1 MSVQE
6 LVAFSNRY
14 GSNPAYVLAGGG
26 NTSFKDSDYLYVK
39 GSGQKLADIQ
49 AEGFVKLDRA
59 QLDALFTQTYSED
72 FDEREAQVL
81 KLMMAA
87 RCAGEENKR
96 PSVEALLH
104 NIIPSAFVLHLHPTA
119 IGGLVCGKEGHAFFE
134 KLFADEAVWIAPTM
148 PGYYLA
154 TVVRDAA
161 AAFAAAHNGTQPRYI
176 FLENHGVFTGADT
189 VEGLD
194 ANWAAL
200 EEKLNSVIKEVPDTS
215 DVDFDL
221 AFAGTVA
228 PAIRGKAQGGIVTF
242 RTNAVIARAV
252 ADRAS
257 FEAVYPNFSPD
268 HLVYCGADT
277 LFLDGEDAE
286 AVLAQIEAAD
296 TLPRVIGVKGL
307 GVFCRGDN
315 AREANNAAMLFENA
329 CQLAVY
335 AESFGGGK
343 PMPTDLTND
352 ILNWEVEKYRK
363 GVADGKKAGGRMTGK
378 VCIVTGAAQGFGLGI
393 AEELAAEG
401 AYIIAADLNG
411 EGAAKAA
418 QSLCDKFGAG
428 MAGSVAVNVGD
439 EDAVAAMAYRTALI
453 FGGIDVLVSNAGI
466 AKSGGLEEMTVS
478 TFELTTKINYTAF
491 FLCTKFCSRVMK
503 IQRRFDKESTFDI
516 IQINSKSGLTG
527 SNRNFAYA
535 GSKFGGIGLV
545 QSFALELVGDG
556 IKVNAICPGNFF
568 DGPLWSDPV
577 KGLFVQYLN
586 SGKVPG
592 AKDVADVKK
601 FYESKIPMH
610 RGCYPRDVAVA
621 IFYIVEQQYETGQ
634 AVPVTGGQEMLK

>member
-14 GSNPAYVLAGGG
+14 GANPNYVLAGGG
-26 NTSFKDSDYLYVK
+26 NTSYKDAENLYVK
-39 GSGQKLADIQ
+39 GSGQTLATIQ
-49 AEGFVKLDRA
+49 AEGFVKLNRA
-59 QLDALFTQTYSED
+59 ALDAIFTQTFSSD

-81 KLMMAA
+81 KAMMAA

-104 NIIPSAFVLHLHPTA
+104 EIIPSAYVLHLHPTA
-119 IGGLVCGKEGHAFFE
+119 IGGLVCGKEGKAAFE
-134 KLFADEAVWIAPTM
+134 KLFADEAIWLPPTM

-154 TVVRDAA
+154 TIVKDAA

-176 FLENHGVFTGADT
+176 FLENHGVFTGAET

-194 ANWAAL
+194 ANWNAM
-200 EEKLNSVIKEVPDTS
+200 EEKLATMIREVPDTS

-228 PAIRGKAQGGIVTF
+228 PAIRGKNGGGVVTF
-242 RTNAVIARAV
+242 RCNASIARAV
-252 ADRAS
+252 ADRAA

-268 HLVYCGADT
+268 HLVYCGAKT
-277 LFLDGEDAE
+277 LFLEGADAE
-286 AVLAQIEAAD
+286 AVLAELEAID

-307 GVFCRGDN
+307 GVFCCGTN
-315 AREANNAAMLFENA
+315 VREANNAALLIDNA

-343 PMPTDLTND
+343 PMPEDLTRA
-352 ILNWEVEKYRK
+352 IGGWEVEKYRK
-363 GVADGKKAGGRMTGK
+363 SVADGKKTGGRMTGK

-401 AYIIAADLNG
+401 AFIVAADLNG
-411 EGAAKAA
+411 EGAAAA
-418 QSLCDKFGAG
+418 AKSLCDKFGAG

-439 EDAVAAMAYRTALI
+439 EDAVAAMAYRTALLY
-453 FGGIDVLVSNAGI
+453 GGVDVLVSNAGI
-466 AKSGGLEEMTVS
+466 AKSGGLEEMTLS

-491 FLCTKFCSRVMK
+491 FLCSKYCSRIMK